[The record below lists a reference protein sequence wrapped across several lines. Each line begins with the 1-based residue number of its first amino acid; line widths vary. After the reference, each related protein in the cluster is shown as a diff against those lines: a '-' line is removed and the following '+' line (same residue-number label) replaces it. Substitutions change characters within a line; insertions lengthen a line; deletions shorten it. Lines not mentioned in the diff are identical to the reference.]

1 MERRRR
7 SSGRRKRG
15 SGLPDVYKNRVYFG
29 KPQTGNRVVLKIL
42 ANLLKNA
49 GDIIGILWKKQQQQ
63 QQQRR
68 QVLIRILRSNTKCKR
83 GKSKT
88 KTITGR
94 GVLVTD
100 LVF

>member
-63 QQQRR
+63 QQRR
-68 QVLIRILRSNTKCKR
+68 QVLIWILRSNTKCKR
-83 GKSKT
+83 RKSKT

>member
-1 MERRRR
+1 MGRRR
-7 SSGRRKRG
+7 SSRRRKRG
-15 SGLPDVYKNRVYFG
+15 SELPYVHKNRVYFG
-29 KPQTGNRVVLKIL
+29 KPQTGNRVVFKIL

-49 GDIIGILWKKQQQQ
+49 GDIISILWKKQQ

-68 QVLIRILRSNTKCKR
+68 QVLIRIWRSNTKCKR
-83 GKSKT
+83 RKAKR
-88 KTITGR
+88 KIIRGR